1 MTAATVWH
9 DERMEPHDKE
19 PANLIEKNPD
29 GSFTKETLTRAMKAL
44 KKRLKLTRLDDESR
58 LGMGSKTSRI
68 AGITPPSGF
77 GPDIWEELVAKGKLK
92 REGGGTYSMAG
103 EI

>member
-1 MTAATVWH
+1 MAT
-9 DERMEPHDKE
+9 DEELK
-19 PANLIEKNPD
+19 
-29 GSFTKETLTRAMKAL
+29 KAYKAF
-44 KKRLKLTRLDDESR
+44 KKRLKLARLDDESR

-77 GPDIWEELVAKGKLK
+77 PAEVWEELVAKGKLK